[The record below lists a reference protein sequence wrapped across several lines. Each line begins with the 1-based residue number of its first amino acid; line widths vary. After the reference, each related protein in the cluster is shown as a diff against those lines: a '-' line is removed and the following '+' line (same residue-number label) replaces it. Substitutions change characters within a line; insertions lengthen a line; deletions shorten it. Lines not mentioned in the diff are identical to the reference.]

1 MTKKQKIN
9 LISTILLIGFCIGIF
24 YHFVINGIYKK
35 QGLNPDTFLCCS
47 TINFSDMPDIIW
59 NAKGLMPYTT
69 ADLHT
74 ISAYFPLTYILIYP
88 LQIFNDKTLIGVCMT
103 FIVIMMIIINYYFLY
118 SKAYSKGINSKID
131 IIKNVFIFS
140 FLSYPFLFLIDRLNI
155 EFIIFLFCVLF
166 LISYLKGK
174 DNFAIIFLSIPISMK
189 LYPAVLLFLFL
200 KDKKYQIFIKACFIV
215 LALTLLSLLLM
226 KGELIESINGFMRH
240 FGFSKQV
247 FGTNS
252 WWAGVSK
259 STTLFGLIKIGFLQF
274 ELTHL
279 IDVKK
284 VLYCF
289 YALIFICGILIFI
302 FLMKYE
308 TELWKIVFILIALT
322 VLFNYTSFVYR
333 LISMLLPIWLFI
345 NKEEKSKYDYIY
357 ASLFGVMM
365 IPLYYSI
372 KVRSVDF
379 DFSAILIPI
388 LLIIFIA
395 LIVKERFNTI
405 KLNNK

>member
-1 MTKKQKIN
+1 M
-9 LISTILLIGFCIGIF
+9 
-24 YHFVINGIYKK
+24 
-35 QGLNPDTFLCCS
+35 FLHALS
-47 TINFSDMPDIIW
+47 RSF
-59 NAKGLMPYTT
+59 
-69 ADLHT
+69 
-74 ISAYFPLTYILIYP
+74 ILIA
-88 LQIFNDKTLIGVCMT
+88 LGVLLRSLDSDRVVFRFDDTLCQIGLG
-103 FIVIMMIIINYYFLY
+103 
-118 SKAYSKGINSKID
+118 
-131 IIKNVFIFS
+131 
-140 FLSYPFLFLIDRLNI
+140 YPFLFLIDRLNI

-252 WWAGVSK
+252 WWAGVRK